1 MDHIFS
7 VVRIHAIIITTFLWK
22 IYGPRGIDI
31 TSFLGGL
38 VNSTAAVAELSRRV
52 KESGGKLLAV
62 AYRGCNLAT
71 AAMLLRNSLL
81 LAILSWPALVSS
93 LVPMVLMVSASHF
106 FAWRSFKI
114 NDGLPD
120 SEAPKLSQC
129 SFWGEV
135 NQ

>member
-1 MDHIFS
+1 
-7 VVRIHAIIITTFLWK
+7 
-22 IYGPRGIDI
+22 
-31 TSFLGGL
+31 
-38 VNSTAAVAELSRRV
+38 VNNTAAVAELARRV
-52 KESGGKLLAV
+52 KESGRELLAV
-62 AYRGCNLAT
+62 AYRGCNLANHRHALAEFT
-71 AAMLLRNSLL
+71 AAGDSFV
-81 LAILSWPALVSS
+81 AGASQQ